1 MPRFGQGP
9 GSKPF
14 SSEILQ
20 RPGLTRSRFTRLRQF
35 RWCFDQQRRRLSLR
49 GFGLSGNTLYG
60 TTQQGRRGGAGAV
73 FALTLASAPVPIP
86 LNIQLIDSAVVLRW
100 NDLASAFSLQ
110 AAPAVAGV
118 YTNVPGAV
126 SPFTNAIARS
136 Q

>member
-1 MPRFGQGP
+1 M
-9 GSKPF
+9 
-14 SSEILQ
+14 
-20 RPGLTRSRFTRLRQF
+20 TRSRVYVNSVGASTNSDGAYPYAGLV
-35 RWCFDQQRRRLSLR
+35 
-49 GFGLSGNTLYG
+49 LSGNTLYG

-136 Q
+136 QEFFRLQSN